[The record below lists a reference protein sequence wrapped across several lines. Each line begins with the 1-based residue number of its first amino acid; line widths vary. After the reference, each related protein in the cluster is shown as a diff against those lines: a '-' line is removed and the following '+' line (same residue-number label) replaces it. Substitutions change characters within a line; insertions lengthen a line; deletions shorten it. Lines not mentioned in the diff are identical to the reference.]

1 MFPSRM
7 AGSMNFW
14 KLPSVV
20 ALGCAVLSGCSES
33 PVATAPDLTTS
44 QAVSVDA
51 GPGRYLVVF
60 RSANS
65 VPSTFNA
72 DVAKLGGTV
81 DGVMKNLG
89 AAVVSNINGASA
101 AKLGSISGVQ
111 SVDLDQTFSTKPRR
125 TTITG
130 TDASLLDVDVASPD
144 APHTATFYSV
154 LQWNM
159 QAINAK
165 PAWVAGKVG
174 SPAVKIG
181 VIDTGIDEGSP
192 TVAARR
198 NIDLLGRIDKNLSR
212 SFMPVEDTV
221 VQRLFP
227 GVALY
232 TDLDGHGTNV
242 ASQISSNAF
251 NFSGVTSKTTLVA
264 LKACTI
270 LPAGPGA
277 DPGYC
282 STASVFQAIDYAIEK
297 NLDVINM
304 SLGGGFLKPE
314 CQGCTSIFNRVIGT
328 ASRSGVTIVVAA
340 GNEATD
346 LDHDKNFYST
356 YCSTP
361 GLICVAAT
369 GAISSGPTQE
379 GPFVS
384 PDAPAIYSN
393 YGRSAI
399 NVAAPGGNYS
409 LNASGAIV
417 GISYVWSLCPRL
429 TAAEFDEA
437 AGVSKAVGPCSIWGY
452 VGTSQASPHV
462 AGLAALLVE
471 THGRNPNAIRNTIER
486 TADKLGASGNDPHYG
501 KGRINVARAL
511 GVI

>member
-1 MFPSRM
+1 M

-14 KLPSVV
+14 KLSSAV
-20 ALGCAVLSGCSES
+20 ALGCAVLSACSET
-33 PVATAPDLTTS
+33 PVATAPDLTPA
-44 QAVSVDA
+44 QAVSADNGA
-51 GPGRYLVVF
+51 GRYLVVF

-72 DVAKLGGTV
+72 DIEKLGGKV
-81 DGVMKNLG
+81 DGVMKNIG
-89 AAVVSNINGASA
+89 AAVVSNISGTSA

-111 SVDLDQTFSTKPRR
+111 SVDVDQRFSTKPRR

-130 TDASLLDVDVASPD
+130 IDATLLDVDVASPD

-159 QAINAK
+159 QVINAK

-174 SPAVKIG
+174 SPSVKIG
-181 VIDTGIDEGSP
+181 IIDTGIDEGHP
-192 TVAARR
+192 DIAARR
-198 NIDLLGRIDKNLSR
+198 NIDLLGRVDRNLSR

-242 ASQISSNAF
+242 ASQASSNSF
-251 NFSGVTSKTTLVA
+251 NFAGVTSKTTLVA

-270 LPAGPGA
+270 LPPAPGEA
-277 DPGYC
+277 PGYC
-282 STASVFQAIDYAIEK
+282 STSAVFQAIDYAIE
-297 NLDVINM
+297 NGIDVINM
-304 SLGGGFLKPE
+304 SLGGGFMKRD

-328 ASRSGVTIVVAA
+328 AARSGITIVVAA
-340 GNEATD
+340 GNEETD

-409 LNASGAIV
+409 LNAAGTAIV
-417 GISYVWSLCPRL
+417 GISYVWSLCPRR
-429 TAAEFDEA
+429 TAATFDEA
-437 AGVSKAVGPCSIWGY
+437 AGFSKAVGPCSIWGY

-471 THGRNPNAIRNTIER
+471 KYGRNPNQIRNAIEKS
-486 TADKLGASGNDPHYG
+486 ADQLGKSGNDPRYG